1 MSASKHGIQVL
12 KKAASQRAVNTNWDV
27 GKFKNQLPS
36 IRADAGG
43 IERTL
48 RKIDYEGAN
57 YCKFG
62 LLHHDML
69 QEVDPCVAKARKRM
83 TDGGHQ
89 ARLCRIARAQLLSAN
104 QQYLPP
110 DQWTPMDSD
119 HNYLDDHISNV
130 KNEEHE
136 RKLMQAALLDFD
148 SYTDRLFAIPF
159 RVQYYMQIQKLR
171 ATLNKQFHV
180 ENPLI

>member
-1 MSASKHGIQVL
+1 MGIQVL
-12 KKAASQRAVNTNWDV
+12 KKAASQKAVNTNWDV

-43 IERTL
+43 IERAL

-57 YCKFG
+57 YCKYE
-62 LLHHDML
+62 LL
-69 QEVDPCVAKARKRM
+69 
-83 TDGGHQ
+83 
-89 ARLCRIARAQLLSAN
+89 IAN
-104 QQYLPP
+104 QQHLPL

-119 HNYLDDHISNV
+119 HNYLEDHISDV
-130 KNEEHE
+130 KNEEYE
-136 RKLMQAALLDFD
+136 KNLMKSALLDFD
-148 SYTDRLFAIPF
+148 SYTDRLFMIPF
-159 RVQYYMQIQKLR
+159 RVTNYVAIQKLR